1 MHRHPRLELGR
12 AGDRPDPIAVG
23 QRAVGDRGQI
33 VDRPLKLG
41 ARAVARLDARGQV
54 EAEPAQQIDR
64 SLVIVGRPN
73 LERTVA
79 PGTGAIRRLID
90 RPSQDGSLHGV
101 VEPAVAAPS
110 LGCELRPVLPAP
122 ADDAI
127 VGSPQAQPL

>member
-1 MHRHPRLELGR
+1 M
-12 AGDRPDPIAVG
+12 
-23 QRAVGDRGQI
+23 
-33 VDRPLKLG
+33 
-41 ARAVARLDARGQV
+41 ARLDARGQV

-79 PGTGAIRRLID
+79 LGTGAIRRLID

-101 VEPAVAAPS
+101 VEPTVAAPS

-127 VGSPQAQPL
+127 IGSPQAQPL